1 MSGRAGYDTRAR
13 TIALAGVFQAGA
25 LVADVAHGRPLDE
38 PAMRATLGSL
48 FVTDPA
54 SVEDVFGGL
63 PGVRLGLLLVRDGL
77 ARERQQ
83 AHAEVLR
90 YAFSIIQTDRRFARR
105 RDLQEILHA
114 RLERVSE
121 QREHFDLL
129 HETVIGA
136 LANVYQDTISTLR
149 QRIQV
154 VGNAAAL
161 QEERN
166 ADRIRAALLG
176 GVRAA
181 LLWHQTGGRRWRLLL
196 NQSAVQHAA
205 DRLVDELV

>member
-1 MSGRAGYDTRAR
+1 MNARRRYDTEAR

-48 FVTDPA
+48 FASDPQ

-63 PGVRLGLLLVRDGL
+63 AGVRLGLLLVRDGL

-83 AHAEVLR
+83 AHSEVLR
-90 YAFSIIQTDRRFARR
+90 YAFSVIQTERRFARR
-105 RDLQEILHA
+105 RDLQDILHG
-114 RLERVSE
+114 RLERVAE

-129 HETVIGA
+129 HQTVIGA

-196 NQSAVQHAA
+196 DQSAVQHAA
-205 DRLVDELV
+205 DRLVQKLD

>member
-1 MSGRAGYDTRAR
+1 MSALRDYSTEER
-13 TIALAGVFQAGA
+13 TLALAGVFQAGA

-48 FVTDPA
+48 FVSDPD
-54 SVEDVFGGL
+54 SVEDVFGGIDGL
-63 PGVRLGLLLVRDGL
+63 RLGLLLVRDGL
-77 ARERQQ
+77 TKDRRQ
-83 AHAEVLR
+83 AHGEVLR
-90 YAFSIIQTDRRFARR
+90 YAFSIIQTERRFARR
-105 RDLQEILHA
+105 RDLQQILHT
-114 RLERVSE
+114 RLERVAE

-129 HETVIGA
+129 HETIIGA
-136 LANVYQDTISTLR
+136 LANVYQDTLSTLR

-161 QEERN
+161 QEERS
-166 ADRIRAALLG
+166 ADRIRATLLG
-176 GVRAA
+176 GVRAG

-205 DRLVDELV
+205 DRLVERLV